1 MTRDKSARPLT
12 QLYIH
17 IGKLLRQRVT
27 SALREGGI
35 HFGQSRIL
43 AALLHNDKLTQGA
56 IADGLDVKPATVTNQ
71 VKKLEAAGLVNRAHG
86 ENDDRIMNVTLT
98 PKGRKAA
105 KFTVS
110 VMVKIEDE
118 IRSELTP
125 KETDSLRKFL
135 EKVRDTL
142 GGTDPSIP
150 GI

>member
-1 MTRDKSARPLT
+1 MTHDKLEKPLIH
-12 QLYIH
+12 LYMH

-27 SALREGGI
+27 NALREGGI

-43 AALLHNDKLTQGA
+43 AVLLHSHKLTQGA
-56 IADGLDVKPATVTNQ
+56 IATGLDIKPATVTNQ
-71 VKKLEAAGLVNRAHG
+71 VKKMEAAGLVNRTHG

-98 PKGRKAA
+98 PEGRKAA

-110 VMVKIEDE
+110 VMAKIEDE
-118 IRSELTP
+118 IRSELTT
-125 KETDSLRKFL
+125 KETDSMRKFL
-135 EKVRDTL
+135 EKVRNKL

>member
-1 MTRDKSARPLT
+1 MTRDKLDRPLT
-12 QLYIH
+12 HLCIH

-27 SALREGGI
+27 SGLREDGL

-43 AALLHNDKLTQGA
+43 VALLHNDKMTQGT
-56 IADGLDVKPATVTNQ
+56 IANDLDVKPATVTNQ
-71 VKKLEAAGLVNRAHG
+71 VKKLEAAGLVNRTHG

-105 KFTVS
+105 KLTES
-110 VMVKIEDE
+110 VMAKIEDE
-118 IRSELTP
+118 IRSELAP
-125 KETDSLRKFL
+125 KEIDSLRKFL
-135 EKVRDTL
+135 KKVRNTL